1 MLFITYFVI
10 FEKLVA
16 KWCKNWKPEMK
27 FILSII
33 FIFLL
38 ISGCKTVTDKVDKA
52 SEKET
57 KKLSKFLKKTE
68 SELKIE
74 FGKPDSVE
82 LLSNK
87 NKILIYNESKFKIKC
102 ERRFEVDQKNI
113 VVAFNSKN
121 CF

>member
-1 MLFITYFVI
+1 
-10 FEKLVA
+10 
-16 KWCKNWKPEMK
+16 MK
-27 FILSII
+27 II
-33 FIFLL
+33 YSLFLL
-38 ISGCKTVTDKVDKA
+38 LLITTGCKTVTEKVDMA

-74 FGKPDSVE
+74 FGKPDEVE
-82 LLSNK
+82 VMNNK
-87 NKILIYNESKFKIKC
+87 NKILVYYDSKFKIKC

-113 VVAFNSKN
+113 VIAFNSKN

>member
-1 MLFITYFVI
+1 
-10 FEKLVA
+10 
-16 KWCKNWKPEMK
+16 MK
-27 FILSII
+27 II
-33 FIFLL
+33 YSLFLL
-38 ISGCKTVTDKVDKA
+38 LLITTGCKTVTEKVDMA

-74 FGKPDSVE
+74 FGKPDEIEVMN
-82 LLSNK
+82 NK
-87 NKILIYNESKFKIKC
+87 NKILVYYDSKFKIKC

-113 VVAFNSKN
+113 VIAFNSKN

>member
-1 MLFITYFVI
+1 M
-10 FEKLVA
+10 
-16 KWCKNWKPEMK
+16 KN
-27 FILSII
+27 FFTFFLLII
-33 FIFLL
+33 L

-74 FGKPDSVE
+74 FGKPDTVE
-82 LLSNK
+82 VKDNK
-87 NKILIYNESKFKIKC
+87 NKILVYYDSKFKIKC

-113 VVAFNSKN
+113 VIAFNSKN

>member
-1 MLFITYFVI
+1 
-10 FEKLVA
+10 
-16 KWCKNWKPEMK
+16 MK

-33 FIFLL
+33 FIFFL

-74 FGKPDSVE
+74 FGKPDAVE
-82 LLSNK
+82 VMNNK
-87 NKILIYNESKFKIKC
+87 NKILVYYDSKFKIKC
-102 ERRFEVDQKNI
+102 ERRFEINPQNL
-113 VVAFNSKN
+113 VVGFSSKN

>member
-1 MLFITYFVI
+1 
-10 FEKLVA
+10 
-16 KWCKNWKPEMK
+16 MK
-27 FILSII
+27 II
-33 FIFLL
+33 YSLFLL
-38 ISGCKTVTDKVDKA
+38 LLITTGCKTVTEKVDKV

-74 FGKPDSVE
+74 FGKPDAVE
-82 LLSNK
+82 VMNNK
-87 NKILIYNESKFKIKC
+87 NKILVYYDSKFKIKC

-113 VVAFNSKN
+113 VIAFNSKN

>member
-1 MLFITYFVI
+1 
-10 FEKLVA
+10 
-16 KWCKNWKPEMK
+16 MK
-27 FILSII
+27 II
-33 FIFLL
+33 YSLFLL
-38 ISGCKTVTDKVDKA
+38 LLITTGCKTVTEKVDMA

-74 FGKPDSVE
+74 FGKPDVVE
-82 LLSNK
+82 VMSNK
-87 NKILIYNESKFKIKC
+87 NKILVYYDSKFKIKC

-113 VVAFNSKN
+113 VIAFNSKN

>member
-1 MLFITYFVI
+1 
-10 FEKLVA
+10 
-16 KWCKNWKPEMK
+16 MK
-27 FILSII
+27 II
-33 FIFLL
+33 CTLFLL
-38 ISGCKTVTDKVDKA
+38 LFLTSGCKTVTEKVDKA

-87 NKILIYNESKFKIKC
+87 NKILIYYESKFKIKC